1 MDAVDRAAHVFTRR
15 DTHLS
20 SANAPALAYALAVVV
35 SVAAVAVTVWTPL
48 LHARPWLVA
57 AGAIALSA
65 WLGGFG
71 PALLSTALTFVAIN
85 VFLGRMLQWGTQQ
98 VAGGLVLLGVGL
110 LMALAARAMARSQ
123 REAWRQ
129 SQHLQAMFRQAA
141 VGIAHV
147 ALDGR
152 LLRVNHRLATIV
164 DRTTEAV
171 QTLRCDDLL
180 HEEDATLLHATF
192 AEIARGE
199 RTELAKDLRCCR
211 PDGSIVWVHSTV
223 APLVGDDGKPES
235 LIAVIEDIHERH
247 MAEERALL
255 HEERARLA
263 LDIARLGTWS
273 WSADTA
279 AVEADKRSREICG
292 LPPAGAVDL
301 HDVGN
306 RVHREDWTRVRDT
319 ARRAFE
325 TGSPFA
331 EEFRFVHPGG
341 SIRWVVVRGRV
352 VRASQTRTPLMLGSV
367 LDVTARR
374 TAEEALRMADRQ
386 KDDFLAL
393 LSHELRNPLAPI
405 RTAVHL
411 LKLRHGHDPDVQRLH
426 AVIERQVQHLVRLV
440 DDLLDVSRVLRGK
453 IELRPE
459 TLDVADVVAMAV
471 ETTRPTI
478 DAQRQQLQLE
488 LPPSPLYV
496 HGDQVRLAQVIGNLL
511 HNASKFSDRGSRV
524 GLTVERRDGHVM
536 IHVRDSGT
544 GIAPEMLPMI
554 FEPFVQADRS
564 LERSQGGLGIGL
576 TLVRKIIELH
586 GGTVAA
592 ISEGLARGSEFVVGL
607 PSVSAPERLGAV
619 QPIPA
624 PALRQ
629 GLRVLVVD
637 DNIDAAESLAALLKL
652 RGLVVSVAHNGQDA
666 LAQALQQ
673 RPDVVLLDIGL
684 PGMNG
689 YEVAAALRRNAGRG
703 PALIAITGYGQD
715 ADARRAAEAGFDRH
729 LVKPVDAGELELV
742 LAAVT
747 N

>member
-1 MDAVDRAAHVFTRR
+1 MDAVDRTSHVSKRR
-15 DTHLS
+15 DTLLS
-20 SANAPALAYALAVVV
+20 NANAPALAYALAVVV
-35 SVAAVAVTVWTPL
+35 SVAAVAVTIWTPL

-57 AGAIALSA
+57 VGAIALSA
-65 WLGGFG
+65 WRGGFG
-71 PALLSTALTFVAIN
+71 PALLSTALTYVAIN
-85 VFLGRMLQWGTQQ
+85 VFLGRTLQWGTQQ
-98 VAGGLVLLGVGL
+98 VAAGLVFVGVGL
-110 LMALAARAMARSQ
+110 LMASAARAMARSQ

-129 SQHLQAMFRQAA
+129 SQHLQAMFGQAA

-152 LLRVNHRLATIV
+152 LLRINHRMATIV
-164 DRTTEAV
+164 GRTTEAV
-171 QTLRCDDLL
+171 QGMRCDDLMYP
-180 HEEDATLLHATF
+180 EDATMLHAAF

-199 RTELAKDLRCCR
+199 RTELAKDLRCCQ
-211 PDGSIVWVHSTV
+211 PDGSIVWVHTAV
-223 APLVGDDGKPES
+223 APLAGDDGQPES
-235 LIAVIEDIHERH
+235 LIAVVEDIHERH

-273 WSADTA
+273 WGADTA
-279 AVEADKRSREICG
+279 AVEADKRTREIFG
-292 LPPAGAVDL
+292 FPPVGAFELDL
-301 HDVGN
+301 VGT
-306 RVHREDWTRVRDT
+306 RVHREDWPRVRDT

-331 EEFRFVHPGG
+331 EEFRLVHPDG
-341 SIRWVVVRGRV
+341 SVRWVVVRGRV

-411 LKLRHGHDPDVQRLH
+411 LKLRHGHDADVQRLH

-488 LPPSPLYV
+488 LPASPLYV
-496 HGDQVRLAQVIGNLL
+496 HGDQIRLAQVIGNLL
-511 HNASKFSDRGSRV
+511 HNASKFSDRGGRV
-524 GLTVERRDGHVM
+524 VLAVERRDAHVM
-536 IHVRDSGT
+536 IHVRDSGA
-544 GIAPEMLPMI
+544 GIAPEVLPAI

-586 GGTVAA
+586 AGTVAA
-592 ISEGLARGSEFVVGL
+592 ISEGLGRGSEFLVSLRAVGAPKRHAVV
-607 PSVSAPERLGAV
+607 E
-619 QPIPA
+619 PIPA
-624 PALRQ
+624 PALRP

-637 DNIDAAESLAALLKL
+637 DNIDAAESLADLLRT
-652 RGLVVSVAHNGQDA
+652 RGQCVSVAHNGQDA
-666 LAQALQQ
+666 LAQALLQ

-689 YEVAAALRRNAGRG
+689 YEVAIALRRQSGGG
-703 PALIAITGYGQD
+703 PALVAITGYGQD

-729 LVKPVDAGELELV
+729 LVKPVDAGELEQV

-747 N
+747 R